1 MDHIKL
7 GFLCQNGLI
16 SLTCYAHSKD
26 QCIHLV
32 QNHKLI
38 GLWSF
43 YGSQLEIKNC
53 IRFKMWSIW
62 IKELMINGK
71 GTLLTNEDSWD
82 GLVLTIVLFIY
93 ILYMTHISFY
103 AYIYVVYAFSSPTD
117 QSKGQKHYFLPFFF
131 VITQRMM
138 VTINIISRFCKVGIS
153 FYDIFQLLKLTK
165 NNSV

>member
-16 SLTCYAHSKD
+16 SLTYYAHSTD

-93 ILYMTHISFY
+93 ILYMTHISLY
-103 AYIYVVYAFSSPTD
+103 AYTICSV
-117 QSKGQKHYFLPFFF
+117 GLFLHQPINPKVKSIISCPFFCH
-131 VITQRMM
+131 
-138 VTINIISRFCKVGIS
+138 NA
-153 FYDIFQLLKLTK
+153 K
-165 NNSV
+165 NDGDH